1 MTLNGMQCFPKQFD
15 YTPEEYRAAR
25 QQAIPITPTARSVFY
40 RVAQFC
46 LHPRNL

>member
-15 YTPEEYRAAR
+15 YTPEEYSAAR

-46 LHPRNL
+46 LNPRNL